1 MSQNHGELGGWTIG
15 PLFFGGVVQL
25 ESESRI
31 AIEDLFVKPSVGE
44 WTRSRL
50 AAPTLWDK
58 GTVEPCRSLGCL
70 TVGQVKKLVAEIV
83 L

>member
-1 MSQNHGELGGWTIG
+1 MSQNHGELRGLDYWTPFFLGG
-15 PLFFGGVVQL
+15 VQL

-31 AIEDLFVKPSVGE
+31 AIEGLFVKPSVGE

-50 AAPTLWDK
+50 AAPTIWDK